1 MVSLAANAVVA
12 GTRRRRHNGDN
23 RMTERH
29 TLSRRRM
36 VAGVAGFTALA
47 ACPSLR
53 AQAPAMAR
61 IVVGSGPGSAI
72 DVLARRVAEQ
82 LQSGYAATV
91 VVENKTGASGQL
103 AVGYVKTAP
112 ADGMTLLL
120 APTPYMAI
128 YPHTYRKLPYKPD
141 SDFMAVSLGA
151 TLNLGFAVGPMV
163 PPEVK
168 TLRDFAAWCR
178 EQPSKAH
185 FGSPASGST
194 PHFAGVMLARAANFK
209 LEHVAYRGPTPAVQ
223 DMVGGQI
230 AAACTA
236 IGDLQAFAAAGK
248 CRLLGTSGA
257 KRSRFAPD
265 VATFAEQGFGDVV
278 IEDWF
283 GFFVAAGTP
292 AAQVQRASAAIRT
305 ALARPDIQQ
314 TMAQSCL
321 EVQGSTP
328 EAFAAQLA
336 ADTARWAPVVKA
348 IGFTADS

>member
-1 MVSLAANAVVA
+1 MFVRDAV
-12 GTRRRRHNGDN
+12 TRRRV
-23 RMTERH
+23 M
-29 TLSRRRM
+29 
-36 VAGVAGFTALA
+36 AGAAGLA
-47 ACPSLR
+47 ASLAWPALR
-53 AQAPAMAR
+53 AQVPPLAR
-61 IVVGSGPGSAI
+61 IVIGSGPGSAI
-72 DVLARRVAEQ
+72 DVLARRVAEK
-82 LQSGYAATV
+82 LQSGYAASI

-103 AVGYVKTAP
+103 AVSAVKTAP

-120 APTPYMAI
+120 VPTPYMAI
-128 YPHTYRKLPYKPD
+128 YPHTYKKLPYKPD
-141 SDFMAVSLGA
+141 EDFIAVSRAA
-151 TLNLGFAVGPMV
+151 TLNLALAVGPAV

-168 TLRDFAAWCR
+168 GLREFAAWCR
-178 EQPSKAH
+178 ENPAKAS

-209 LEHVAYRGPTPAVQ
+209 LEHVPYRGPTPAVQ

-236 IGDLQAFAAAGK
+236 IGDVQTFAAAGK

-265 VATFAEQGFGDVV
+265 IATFAEQGFGDVV

-283 GFFVAAGTP
+283 GFFLATGTP
-292 AAQVQRASAAIRT
+292 AAQVARAST
-305 ALARPDIQQ
+305 ALRAALGRPDIQQ
-314 TMAQSCL
+314 PMEQSCL

-328 EAFAAQLA
+328 EAFTAQVK